1 MKKIIITALAIAI
14 TTFSYA
20 QRITKLI
27 FTNQCSSMTISVLL
41 NENVTLKISP
51 DGAIAEWGVDLY
63 ADRGQNNYIEHPLK
77 PYEGRVE
84 QYGQY
89 DNEAFRGKL
98 KYIGNNQ
105 ITYYGSYEDKS
116 LVGKIK
122 SIGGLKF
129 SYYTVYDDALM
140 AGKIKSAGDLNFSF
154 YNQFDNDAYKGK
166 IKSTGAANFTY
177 YSSFDDKAFA
187 GKIKSLNG
195 QPFVYYSSV
204 EQQQFRGA
212 LKSGN
217 MLQIIGG
224 ITYWIR

>member
-1 MKKIIITALAIAI
+1 MKKKFLLLCLSVMAF
-14 TTFSYA
+14 FSQA
-20 QRITKLI
+20 QRITKLT
-27 FTNQCSSMTISVLL
+27 FANQCSSVTISVLL
-41 NENVTLKISP
+41 NENVTIKVSP
-51 DGAIAEWGVDLY
+51 EGSIAAWGVDLY
-63 ADRGQNNYIEHPLK
+63 ADRAQNYFEHPLK

-105 ITYYGSYEDKS
+105 VTYYGSYEDKS
-116 LVGKIK
+116 MAGKIK
-122 SIGGLKF
+122 TIGNVKF

-140 AGKIKSAGDLNFSF
+140 AGKMKSAGDLTFSY
-154 YNQFDNDAYKGK
+154 YNQFDNDAFKGK
-166 IKSTGAANFTY
+166 VKSTGMANFTY

-195 QPFVYYSSV
+195 QPFTYYSSI
-204 EQQQFRGA
+204 EQVNFRGG

-217 MLQIIGG
+217 MLQVIGG
-224 ITYWIR
+224 ITYWLQ

>member
-1 MKKIIITALAIAI
+1 MKKIQLLLLLSIIAANSI
-14 TTFSYA
+14 A
-20 QRITKLI
+20 QRITKLT
-27 FTNQCSSMTISVLL
+27 FANQCSSVTISVLL

-51 DGAIAEWGVDLY
+51 EGNIAEWGVDLY
-63 ADRGQNNYIEHPLK
+63 ADRSQNYIEHPLK
-77 PYEGRVE
+77 PYEGRTE
-84 QYGQY
+84 QYGTY

-122 SIGGLKF
+122 TIGNLKF

-140 AGKIKSAGDLNFSF
+140 AGKMKSAGDLNFTY

-166 IKSTGAANFTY
+166 VKSTGMANFTY
-177 YSSFDDKAFA
+177 YSSFDDKSFA

-195 QPFVYYSSV
+195 QPFTYYSSI
-204 EQQQFRGA
+204 EQANFRGG

-217 MLQIIGG
+217 MLQVIGG
-224 ITYWIR
+224 ITYWLR